1 VRQLVK
7 LVTVELMMMA
17 KSQDLLLGMAS
28 SHLLTSKLRAL
39 WWCLRCCAGGNTAL
53 SRKAG
58 GNKGKRYGAGP
69 ATTDEALLSRLGEI
83 LGGNMKEDFMV
94 VHLQEPCSFCRTHVH
109 GNCLHK

>member
-1 VRQLVK
+1 
-7 LVTVELMMMA
+7 MMMA
-17 KSQDLLLGMAS
+17 NSQDGQCALGDAQ
-28 SHLLTSKLRAL
+28 TACCVGI
-39 WWCLRCCAGGNTAL
+39 WLRCCAGGNTAL

-109 GNCLHK
+109 GNSLHK